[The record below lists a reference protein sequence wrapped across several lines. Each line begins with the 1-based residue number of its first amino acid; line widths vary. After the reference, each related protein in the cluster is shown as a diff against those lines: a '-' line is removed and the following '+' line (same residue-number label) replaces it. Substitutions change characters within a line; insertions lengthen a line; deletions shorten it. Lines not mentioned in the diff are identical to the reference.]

1 MSQLI
6 SRILL
11 TAALFPSAALVLIVL
26 FVLMEPQMRDEE
38 AIILSTLFACAYM
51 IAYWLILWRR
61 SVVWTAERGVRTA
74 FASGIAVVVALGVG
88 LAISAVVRYA
98 DGLPTVLASL
108 CGTVFW
114 IIATIVVWRETAT
127 ERAER
132 LSRASADALVCPSC
146 GYNLTGLREARCP
159 ECGASFTISEL
170 LAAQPSRAQHEV
182 EQV

>member
-11 TAALFPSAALVLIVL
+11 TTALFPSAVLVLAVL
-26 FVLMEPQMRDEE
+26 FVLMEPQMRDQQ
-38 AIILSTLFACAYM
+38 AIVLATLIACAYM
-51 IAYWLILWRR
+51 IGYWLILWRR
-61 SVVWTAERGVRTA
+61 SVVWTAERGMRTF
-74 FASGIAVVVALGVG
+74 FAGGIAVGVALGVG
-88 LAISAVVRYA
+88 LAINAVVRYA
-98 DGLPTVLASL
+98 DGLPTVLGSL

-114 IIATIVVWRETAT
+114 IIATIVVWRETAA
-127 ERAER
+127 ERADR

-170 LAAQPSRAQHEV
+170 LAAQPSRAVGEV